1 MLLLVLFGLIAGA
14 ATALSPCVLPVLPI
28 VLSGGVTGG
37 RRRPLGI
44 VLGLTA
50 TFTFATV
57 ALAYVISALGLPD
70 TLVRTLAIVTL
81 IGFGVVLMVPA
92 LAARVEGWASRMTAR
107 SGGTRAGG
115 GDGLWSG
122 VVLGAGLGLVYAPC
136 AGPILAGV
144 ITTSASQSFTGGRLA
159 IALAY
164 GVGTGIV
171 LYGLMLGGRRLTRP
185 LSRRS
190 GRFQIAMGLVMVVLG
205 IGMLNNL
212 DLRFQAAIASDL
224 PSFLVD
230 PSGAIERSDAAQKRL
245 AELRGGSNR
254 LQQAAAAAT
263 ATGKPTGS
271 RLPVLGTAP
280 QLVGTQ
286 RWFNTPGGQPLKL
299 SALRGHVVLLDFW
312 TYTCINCLR
321 TIPAI
326 RTLSSRY
333 RPDGLEVIGIHSPE
347 FPFEKSAGNVEAAIG
362 REQIHYPVVQDN
374 DLATWNAYGN
384 QYWPAQYLIDAQGR
398 VRYTS
403 FGEGQDDQTEQAV
416 RSLLTE
422 AGHPPHGRSGALGAI
437 APSTSTQTPES
448 YLGASR
454 ADRIA
459 NGALRP
465 GPIAFGAPPRD
476 LPANEI
482 AFSGR
487 WQIGDDQATAIGG
500 AGLALHFDARRVF
513 LVLRASR
520 PGALVDVRL
529 DGRPIGARDAG
540 SDVHGGQVRVDAQR
554 LYTLVDLP
562 RVGEHRLDLRL
573 APGVSAYAF
582 TFG

>member
-28 VLSGGVTGG
+28 VLSGGMTGG

-44 VLGLTA
+44 VLGLTT

-70 TLVRTLAIVTL
+70 TLVRTLAIATL
-81 IGFGVVLMVPA
+81 IGFGIVLMVPA

-107 SGGTRAGG
+107 SGRTRVGG
-115 GDGLWSG
+115 GEGLWSG

-205 IGMLNNL
+205 IGMLNDL
-212 DLRFQAAIASDL
+212 DLRFQTAIASDL

-245 AELRGGSNR
+245 AELRGGRNR
-254 LQQAAAAAT
+254 LQQAAAAET

-271 RLPVLGTAP
+271 TLPVLGTAP

-286 RWFNTPGGQPLKL
+286 RWFNTPDGQPLKL

-312 TYTCINCLR
+312 TYTCVNCLR

-326 RTLSSRY
+326 RTLASRY
-333 RPDGLEVIGIHSPE
+333 RSDGLEVIGIHSPE
-347 FPFEKSAGNVEAAIG
+347 FPFEKAAGNVQAAIA
-362 REQIHYPVVQDN
+362 REQIDYPVVQDN
-374 DLATWNAYGN
+374 DLATWDAYGN
-384 QYWPAQYLIDAQGR
+384 QYWPAQYLIDARGR

-403 FGEGQDDQTEQAV
+403 FGEGQDDRTEQAI
-416 RSLLTE
+416 RSLLRE
-422 AGHPPHGRSGALGAI
+422 AGHPPRDRTGDLGAI
-437 APSTSTQTPES
+437 EPSTRTQTPES

-465 GPIAFGAPPRD
+465 GPIAFGPPPRE

-487 WQIGDDQATAIGG
+487 WQIGGDQATALGDS
-500 AGLALHFDARRVF
+500 ALALHFDARRVF
-513 LVLRASR
+513 LVLRSSH

-529 DGRPIGARDAG
+529 DGRPIGAGDAG
-540 SDVHGGQVRVDAQR
+540 ADVHGGEVRVDAQR
-554 LYTLVDLP
+554 LYALVDLP